1 MQYSAT
7 VLAAIVQQMLIYLPL
22 IVIGFYFLLLLC
34 RKILKCAIS
43 HHRQRFDERPKV
55 IKLIRIIG
63 LDDHSMESTEETF
76 AFDHMGDEDVEY
88 EQFEESLRSRLV
100 A

>member
-1 MQYSAT
+1 M
-7 VLAAIVQQMLIYLPL
+7 
-22 IVIGFYFLLLLC
+22 
-34 RKILKCAIS
+34 
-43 HHRQRFDERPKV
+43 